1 MQRLTIAY
9 TLALF
14 ACIAA
19 GPSWSQSYPV
29 RPVRLMIPQPP
40 GGTMDTLARATT
52 HQMVE
57 SFGQNI
63 VIDNR
68 SGANGII
75 AGETLARAA
84 PDGYTLLYT
93 SASLANNQ
101 LVIRNPPFDVL
112 KDFAPVTLAN
122 TLPGYLIVVN
132 AQSPA
137 KSLKDLVELS
147 KTTRVHFG
155 SSGTGNSQHLL
166 GELINARTGARM
178 VHVPYKGFALIV
190 NAVLGNE
197 IQVVFGSPT
206 TVVAH
211 IKAGRMRAV
220 AYSGAKRMASMP
232 DVPTV
237 SESGIPGMVYE
248 ASWHGIF
255 APAATP
261 RAIIL
266 RFQSEVVRGQ
276 EPELELREHRDAAGG
291 GGGRDRMGHR
301 DTRAPDHDVAAL
313 ERRGVVAG
321 PADLDAEPRQRA
333 CRFGERVGTP
343 RVAHPHVE
351 PVAREQPCRGEARA
365 RGAHHEW
372 VRAGKRMPGVD
383 RHWSFRV
390 ESENRAS
397 SAPAM

>member
-1 MQRLTIAY
+1 MSRLLTGL
-9 TLALF
+9 TLAAL
-14 ACIAA
+14 ASAA
-19 GPSWSQSYPV
+19 AWPAWSETYPS
-29 RPVRLMIPQPP
+29 RPVRLLIPQPP

-52 HQMVE
+52 NQMAE
-57 SFGQNI
+57 SFGQNV

-101 LVIRNPPFDVL
+101 LVMKKPPFDVL

-122 TLPGYLIVVN
+122 TLPGYLIIV
-132 AQSPA
+132 SPPTPA
-137 KSLKDLVELS
+137 KSVKELVELS
-147 KTTRVHFG
+147 KRTRVHFG

-190 NAVLGNE
+190 NAALGNE

-206 TVVAH
+206 TVLAH
-211 IKAGRMRAV
+211 IKAGRLRAI
-220 AYSGAKRMASMP
+220 AYTGEKRLAALP
-232 DVPTV
+232 DLPTV

-261 RAIIL
+261 RPVVL
-266 RFQSEVVRGQ
+266 KFQSEVAKAMKSPRLNQ
-276 EPELELREHRDAAGG
+276 YITDA
-291 GGGRDRMGHR
+291 GH
-301 DTRAPDHDVAAL
+301 API
-313 ERRGVVAG
+313 G
-321 PADLDAEPRQRA
+321 
-333 CRFGERVGTP
+333 GTP
-343 RVAHPHVE
+343 EEFRTFLVRYLKDTA
-351 PVAREQPCRGEARA
+351 EQLRL
-365 RGAHHEW
+365 
-372 VRAGKRMPGVD
+372 AGVKP
-383 RHWSFRV
+383 
-390 ESENRAS
+390 E
-397 SAPAM
+397 

>member
-1 MQRLTIAY
+1 MKSAIAFS
-9 TLALF
+9 LALL
-14 ACIAA
+14 AGIAA
-19 GPSWSQSYPV
+19 TPSWSQPYPA

-52 HQMVE
+52 QQMQE

-101 LVIRNPPFDVL
+101 LVIRKPPFDVL

-178 VHVPYKGFALIV
+178 IHVPYKGFALIV

-220 AYSGAKRMASMP
+220 AYTGAQRMASMP
-232 DVPTV
+232 EVPTV

-266 RFQSEVVRGQ
+266 RFQSEVAKAMQ
-276 EPELELREHRDAAGG
+276 TPKLSQYITDS
-291 GGGRDRMGHR
+291 GH
-301 DTRAPDHDVAAL
+301 API
-313 ERRGVVAG
+313 G
-321 PADLDAEPRQRA
+321 
-333 CRFGERVGTP
+333 GTP
-343 RVAHPHVE
+343 EEFRTFLVRYLKDTAEQLRIAKVE
-351 PVAREQPCRGEARA
+351 PQ
-365 RGAHHEW
+365 
-372 VRAGKRMPGVD
+372 
-383 RHWSFRV
+383 
-390 ESENRAS
+390 
-397 SAPAM
+397 

>member
-1 MQRLTIAY
+1 MQRLTIA
-9 TLALF
+9 LAL
-14 ACIAA
+14 ALLAGIAA
-19 GPSWSQSYPV
+19 GPSWSQSYPD
-29 RPVRLMIPQPP
+29 RPIRMMIPQPP
-40 GGTMDTLARATT
+40 GGTMDTMARALADPL
-52 HQMVE
+52 VRAL
-57 SFGQNI
+57 GQNI

-101 LVIRNPPFDVL
+101 LVHKKPPFDVL

-122 TLPGYLIVVN
+122 TLPGYLIIVN

-137 KSLKDLVELS
+137 RSMQELVELS

-155 SSGTGNSQHLL
+155 SSGAGNSQHLL

-206 TVVAH
+206 TVIAH
-211 IKAGRMRAV
+211 IKAGRLRAV
-220 AYSGAKRMASMP
+220 AYTGAQRLSGMP
-232 DVPTV
+232 DVATV

-261 RAIIL
+261 RPVIL
-266 RFQSEVVRGQ
+266 RFQAEVAKAVQAPRLNQYIIDSGHAPGGSTPEEFRKFLVRYLKDTAEQ
-276 EPELELREHRDAAGG
+276 LRIAK
-291 GGGRDRMGHR
+291 
-301 DTRAPDHDVAAL
+301 
-313 ERRGVVAG
+313 
-321 PADLDAEPRQRA
+321 
-333 CRFGERVGTP
+333 
-343 RVAHPHVE
+343 VE
-351 PVAREQPCRGEARA
+351 PQ
-365 RGAHHEW
+365 
-372 VRAGKRMPGVD
+372 
-383 RHWSFRV
+383 
-390 ESENRAS
+390 
-397 SAPAM
+397 

>member
-1 MQRLTIAY
+1 MLRPTIA
-9 TLALF
+9 LALL
-14 ACIAA
+14 A
-19 GPSWSQSYPV
+19 GIVASPSWSQLYPN
-29 RPVRLMIPQPP
+29 RPIRMMIPQPP
-40 GGTMDTLARATT
+40 GGTMDTMARALAEPLAR
-52 HQMVE
+52 E
-57 SFGQNI
+57 FGQNI

-101 LVIRNPPFDVL
+101 LVMKKPPFDVL

-122 TLPGYLIVVN
+122 TLPGYLIIVN

-137 KSLKDLVELS
+137 RSVKDLVELS
-147 KTTRVHFG
+147 KTTRVHYG
-155 SSGTGNSQHLL
+155 SSGAGNSQHLL

-211 IKAGRMRAV
+211 IKAGRLRAV
-220 AYSGAKRMASMP
+220 AYTGAQRLSGMP
-232 DVPTV
+232 ELPTV
-237 SESGIPGMVYE
+237 SESDIPGMVYE

-261 RAIIL
+261 RPVIL
-266 RFQSEVVRGQ
+266 RFQAEVAKAMQAPRLNQYITESGHA
-276 EPELELREHRDAAGG
+276 PGG
-291 GGGRDRMGHR
+291 GTPEEFRKFLVRYLE
-301 DTRAPDHDVAAL
+301 DTAEQLRIA
-313 ERRGVVAG
+313 GVK
-321 PADLDAEPRQRA
+321 PE
-333 CRFGERVGTP
+333 
-343 RVAHPHVE
+343 
-351 PVAREQPCRGEARA
+351 
-365 RGAHHEW
+365 
-372 VRAGKRMPGVD
+372 
-383 RHWSFRV
+383 
-390 ESENRAS
+390 
-397 SAPAM
+397 

>member
-1 MQRLTIAY
+1 MKSAIAFS
-9 TLALF
+9 LALL
-14 ACIAA
+14 AGIAA
-19 GPSWSQSYPV
+19 TPSWSQSYPA
-29 RPVRLMIPQPP
+29 RPVSLMIPQPP

-52 HQMVE
+52 HQMQE

-101 LVIRNPPFDVL
+101 LVIRKPPFDVL

-178 VHVPYKGFALIV
+178 IHVPYKGFALIV

-220 AYSGAKRMASMP
+220 AYTGAQRMASMP
-232 DVPTV
+232 EVPTV

-266 RFQSEVVRGQ
+266 RFQSEVAKAMQ
-276 EPELELREHRDAAGG
+276 TPKLSQYITDS
-291 GGGRDRMGHR
+291 GH
-301 DTRAPDHDVAAL
+301 API
-313 ERRGVVAG
+313 G
-321 PADLDAEPRQRA
+321 
-333 CRFGERVGTP
+333 GTP
-343 RVAHPHVE
+343 EEFRTFLVRYLKDTAEQLRIAGVE
-351 PVAREQPCRGEARA
+351 KQ
-365 RGAHHEW
+365 
-372 VRAGKRMPGVD
+372 
-383 RHWSFRV
+383 
-390 ESENRAS
+390 
-397 SAPAM
+397 

>member
-1 MQRLTIAY
+1 MKRAIAF
-9 TLALF
+9 TLVLLAG
-14 ACIAA
+14 IAA
-19 GPSWSQSYPV
+19 SPSWSQPYPA

-52 HQMVE
+52 HQMQE

-101 LVIRNPPFDVL
+101 LVIRKPPFDVL

-137 KSLKDLVELS
+137 KSVKDLVELS

-178 VHVPYKGFALIV
+178 IHVPYKGFALIV

-211 IKAGRMRAV
+211 IKAGRMRVV
-220 AYSGAKRMASMP
+220 AYTGAQRMASMP

-266 RFQSEVVRGQ
+266 RFQSEVAKAMQAPRLNQ
-276 EPELELREHRDAAGG
+276 YITDS
-291 GGGRDRMGHR
+291 GH
-301 DTRAPDHDVAAL
+301 API
-313 ERRGVVAG
+313 G
-321 PADLDAEPRQRA
+321 
-333 CRFGERVGTP
+333 GTP
-343 RVAHPHVE
+343 EEFRKFLVSYLKDTAEQLRIAKVE
-351 PVAREQPCRGEARA
+351 KQ
-365 RGAHHEW
+365 
-372 VRAGKRMPGVD
+372 
-383 RHWSFRV
+383 
-390 ESENRAS
+390 
-397 SAPAM
+397 